1 MKIKTP
7 ERGEIVESVQGK
19 DKGNYYVVC
28 EVRFNCV
35 LVADGIKRKLA
46 NPKKKNVKHL
56 RLTPRNI
63 AEEGVTFPWDGAF
76 DNRVAYI
83 LKNIAADGEI
93 S

>member
-1 MKIKTP
+1 MKVKNP
-7 ERGEIVESVQGK
+7 VRGEIVESVQGK

-28 EVRFNCV
+28 EVCAHCV

-63 AEEGVTFPWDGAF
+63 AEEGVTFPWDGSF

-83 LKNIAADGEI
+83 LKNIAADGEK